1 MEQRYL
7 IDSNVIIE
15 YLGNTLPVVS
25 KKWLDKILNEEFN
38 ISVIVGIEVLGHI
51 NSNQVVFDFIS
62 LANIIYI
69 NKQIFNKT
77 IELRKNHKIK
87 LPDAI
92 ICATCLVDNFILV
105 TRNTDDFKKIEGLT
119 LINPHLLV
127 DLKTNK

>member
-1 MEQRYL
+1 MEQSYL

-77 IELRKNHKIK
+77 IELTH
-87 LPDAI
+87 D
-92 ICATCLVDNFILV
+92 
-105 TRNTDDFKKIEGLT
+105 
-119 LINPHLLV
+119 H
-127 DLKTNK
+127 